1 MIIHNLGTGQAF
13 ETGSRDGRL
22 FGSASIP
29 AFAFNPPTPPSAP
42 MPTAAPTTQMG
53 LLGADPSRARADAFL
68 RSLGAMAPGLLMAG
82 APSTDPG
89 QQAKGLAMAFKAQP
103 QAYQQDLARTRAE
116 NVQKMNL
123 QMARA
128 KAARE
133 AALFNMRLDQN
144 AQLQNLLGGG
154 PQPQRQPVQPQAMGN
169 AMNGPEPMV
178 MPKAVQTPQAPTG
191 QTNLMNSMSPEMRA
205 SLLAAPLDQRAKLVF
220 DYVKSALNPN
230 TDFNIVSGKLNKQGI
245 MKAEDKLR
253 GELKPIYNKISETN
267 RLAEIAEKG
276 LSSPDGSGHISG
288 LTAMIKMIDPGM
300 VTSGELQLQQ
310 SATDALSRA
319 KTIVDNWK
327 EGTVL
332 DPELRAKMVGVVAD
346 LKGAVVNAYR
356 PQVRAY
362 KAAADLDQLRWER
375 IWMSDP
381 ILNQTQLK
389 AAKPKTAAAP
399 TAPRPASRNN
409 APPVG
414 SPNSRFNLPNP
425 VTGN

>member
-1 MIIHNLGTGQAF
+1 MATNSYMFGTNYLTPQLPINRA
-13 ETGSRDGRL
+13 
-22 FGSASIP
+22 IP
-29 AFAFNPPTPPSAP
+29 AAP
-42 MPTAAPTTQMG
+42 AAPTTQMG

-82 APSTDPG
+82 APSTDPSQRG
-89 QQAKGLAMAFKAQP
+89 KGLAMAFGAQP
-103 QAYQQDLARTRAE
+103 QAFQQDLARQRAA
-116 NVQKMNL
+116 NVQNMNL
-123 QMARA
+123 EMARA

-133 AALFNMRLDQN
+133 KALFNMKLDQN

-154 PQPQRQPVQPQAMGN
+154 QPQAMGN
-169 AMNGPEPMV
+169 AMSGPKPMV
-178 MPKAVQTPQAPTG
+178 MPKAVQTPQATTG
-191 QTNLMNSMSPEMRA
+191 QTNLMNSMAPEMRA

-230 TDFNIVSGKLNKQGI
+230 TDFNIVSGKLNQQGI

-253 GELKPIYNKISETN
+253 TELKPIYNKISETN
-267 RLAEIAEKG
+267 RLSEIAEKG

-362 KAAADLDQLRWER
+362 KAAADLDRLRWKR

-409 APPVG
+409 APKVG
-414 SPNSRFNLPNP
+414 SPNSRFTLPNP